1 MKEKDCREI
10 KNNVRTEIVVSHA
23 LDLMMHDTVYEDCG
37 TCMQTTTAVA
47 CCGVFKFYVVHK
59 GKMLYHLHECIA
71 YHQSS

>member
-37 TCMQTTTAVA
+37 TCM
-47 CCGVFKFYVVHK
+47 
-59 GKMLYHLHECIA
+59 
-71 YHQSS
+71 